1 MTQRE
6 REVIQMLA
14 EGKTN
19 KDAAAALG
27 IGVKT
32 VETHRNRL
40 MRKLRLGSM
49 SELVRFAIRNKIV
62 EP

>member
-1 MTQRE
+1 L
-6 REVIQMLA
+6 QMIA